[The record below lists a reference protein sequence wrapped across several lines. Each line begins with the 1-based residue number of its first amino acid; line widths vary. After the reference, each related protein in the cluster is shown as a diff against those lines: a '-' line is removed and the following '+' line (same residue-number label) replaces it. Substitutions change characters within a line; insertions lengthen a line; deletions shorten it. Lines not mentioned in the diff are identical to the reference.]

1 MKLTEQQQIELRE
14 RGIVANEA
22 CDKCGTILG
31 AVRFTRRGEPG
42 EWCSRECRDGL
53 AAVQERQAR
62 RAGRGLVRRKYASV
76 EDRLTARRANGIAR
90 QQRLRQQKASPQ
102 IT

>member
-62 RAGRGLVRRKYASV
+62 RAGRPRKHSDIA
-76 EDRLTARRANGIAR
+76 AKQRAYR
-90 QQRLRQQKASPQ
+90 SRLRALRNTIQND
-102 IT
+102 